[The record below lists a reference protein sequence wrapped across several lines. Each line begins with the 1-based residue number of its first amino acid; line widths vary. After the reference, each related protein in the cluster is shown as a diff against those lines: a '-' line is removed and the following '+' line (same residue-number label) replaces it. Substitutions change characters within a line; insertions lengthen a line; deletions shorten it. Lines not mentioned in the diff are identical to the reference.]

1 MGIFVNIPSF
11 SHEELF
17 FFSYHDWPIYNKI
30 FCMKKY
36 FFVALLVTV
45 FLVWGFKRDIALTLI
60 PIALKLSNPIS
71 ENQEINWPI
80 EESSEIATKPNI
92 ILILADDLGF
102 NDVSFYNGGAADGSL
117 MTPNIDDLAKEGV
130 AFLNGYAASPVC
142 SPSRAAIM
150 TGRYSSRYGF
160 EFTPY
165 PAQAAK
171 IMNLLREDG
180 ELETIYLEDVQ
191 LDEIG
196 LTIGGLPDKEV
207 TVAEMLQKNG
217 YYTAH
222 IGKWHLGGFT
232 DGMKPNDQGFD
243 DSLMLNSS
251 LYFPKNHP
259 DIVNAKIDSSIEDM
273 VWASSQ
279 FAVSFNGSD
288 PFKPGG
294 YITDYYT
301 DEAIKVINNNK
312 DRPFFLYLGHFAP
325 HNPLQSLRKDYEKH
339 NHMENH
345 TLQVYAGMIEALDR
359 SIGKIVS
366 TLEENGLTEN
376 TLIIFASD
384 NGGAG
389 YIGLDNI
396 NKPYRGWK
404 LTHFEGG
411 MHIPF
416 FAKWPAKIKKDMRY
430 DKRIHHT
437 DIFSTILGAA
447 NIEPPKEIKLDGVN
461 LIPFLT
467 NEKSGEPHETLYWK
481 NANYQAIIHNDWK
494 LIRSKFPNEQEYLYN
509 LKNDPYEQ
517 NNLAMSELTLK
528 SLLHAKLN
536 THIES
541 MPEPSWPQSVFMPV
555 VVDKPQTKYKKGDK
569 LIYWPN

>member
-1 MGIFVNIPSF
+1 MKIKFLF
-11 SHEELF
+11 TALF
-17 FFSYHDWPIYNKI
+17 FLTLSLWI
-30 FCMKKY
+30 
-36 FFVALLVTV
+36 
-45 FLVWGFKRDIALTLI
+45 FKREVALTLL
-60 PIALKLSNPIS
+60 PIAININNPVS
-71 ENQEINWPI
+71 ENQEIEW
-80 EESSEIATKPNI
+80 ATADSGLKEDKPNI

-102 NDVSFYNGGAADGSL
+102 NDVSYYNGGAADGSL
-117 MTPNIDDLAKEGV
+117 LTPHIDSLAEEGV

-165 PAQAAK
+165 PAQAAR
-171 IMNLLREDG
+171 IMNLLRKDG
-180 ELETIYLEDVQ
+180 ELTTIGLEDVQ
-191 LDEIG
+191 WDEVG
-196 LTIGGLPDKEV
+196 LTVGGLPNEEI
-207 TVAEMLQKNG
+207 TIAEMLQDNG

-222 IGKWHLGGFT
+222 IGKWHLGGFN
-232 DGMKPNDQGFD
+232 DGMRPNDQGFD

-259 DIVNAKIDSSIEDM
+259 DIVNAKIDSAIEDM

-279 FAVSFNGSD
+279 YAASFNGSE
-288 PFKPGG
+288 PFEPGG

-301 DEAIKVINNNK
+301 DEAVKVIDNNK

-339 NHMENH
+339 SHMENH

-359 SIGKIVS
+359 SIGKILS
-366 TLEENGLTEN
+366 ALEKNGLTEN

-389 YIGLDNI
+389 YIGLDDI

-416 FAKWPAKIKKDMRY
+416 FAKWPAKIKKDMKY
-430 DKRIHHT
+430 NKRIHHT

-447 NIEPPKEIKLDGVN
+447 NIEPPKEITIDGVN

-467 NEKSGEPHETLYWK
+467 NEKRGEPHETLYWK
-481 NANYQAIIHNDWK
+481 NVTYQAIIHDNWK
-494 LIRSKFPNEQEYLYN
+494 LMRSKYPKEKEYLYN
-509 LKNDPYEQ
+509 LEKDPYEQ
-517 NNLAMSELTLK
+517 NNLALSEPEIK
-528 SLLHAKLN
+528 ILLHEKLN

-555 VVDKPQTKYKKGDK
+555 VIDKPQTEYKEGDE

>member
-1 MGIFVNIPSF
+1 MKIKFLF
-11 SHEELF
+11 TALF
-17 FFSYHDWPIYNKI
+17 FLTLSLWI
-30 FCMKKY
+30 
-36 FFVALLVTV
+36 
-45 FLVWGFKRDIALTLI
+45 FKREVALTLL
-60 PIALKLSNPIS
+60 PIAININNPVA
-71 ENQEINWPI
+71 ENQEIEW
-80 EESSEIATKPNI
+80 ATTDSGLKEDKPNI

-102 NDVSFYNGGAADGSL
+102 NDVSYYNGGAADGSL
-117 MTPNIDDLAKEGV
+117 LTPHIDSLAEEGV

-165 PAQAAK
+165 PAQAAR
-171 IMNLLREDG
+171 IMNLLRKDG
-180 ELETIYLEDVQ
+180 ELATIGLEDVQ
-191 LDEIG
+191 WDEVG
-196 LTIGGLPDKEV
+196 LTVGGLPNEEI
-207 TVAEMLQKNG
+207 TIAEMLQDNG

-222 IGKWHLGGFT
+222 IGKWHLGGFN
-232 DGMKPNDQGFD
+232 DGMRPNDQGFD

-259 DIVNAKIDSSIEDM
+259 DIVNAKIDSAVEDM

-279 FAVSFNGSD
+279 YAASFNGSE
-288 PFKPGG
+288 PFEPGG

-301 DEAIKVINNNK
+301 DEAVKVIDNNK

-339 NHMENH
+339 SHMENH

-359 SIGKIVS
+359 SIGKILS
-366 TLEENGLTEN
+366 ALEKNGLTEN

-389 YIGLDNI
+389 YIGLDDI

-416 FAKWPAKIKKDMRY
+416 FAKWPAKIKKDMKY
-430 DKRIHHT
+430 NKRIHHT

-447 NIEPPKEIKLDGVN
+447 NIEPPKEITIDGVN

-467 NEKSGEPHETLYWK
+467 NEKRGEPHEALYWK
-481 NANYQAIIHNDWK
+481 NVTYQAIIHDNWK
-494 LIRSKFPNEQEYLYN
+494 LMRSKYPKEKEYLYN
-509 LKNDPYEQ
+509 LEKDPYEQ
-517 NNLAMSELTLK
+517 NNLALLEPEIK
-528 SLLHAKLN
+528 ILLHEKLN

-555 VVDKPQTKYKKGDK
+555 VIDKPQTEYKEGDE

>member
-1 MGIFVNIPSF
+1 MKIKFLF
-11 SHEELF
+11 TALF
-17 FFSYHDWPIYNKI
+17 FLTLSLWI
-30 FCMKKY
+30 
-36 FFVALLVTV
+36 
-45 FLVWGFKRDIALTLI
+45 FKREVALTLL
-60 PIALKLSNPIS
+60 PIAININNPVA
-71 ENQEINWPI
+71 ENQEIEW
-80 EESSEIATKPNI
+80 ATTDSGLKEDKPNI

-102 NDVSFYNGGAADGSL
+102 NDVSYYNGGAADGSL
-117 MTPNIDDLAKEGV
+117 LTPHIDSLAKEGV

-165 PAQAAK
+165 PAQAAR
-171 IMNLLREDG
+171 IMNLLRKDG
-180 ELETIYLEDVQ
+180 ELTTIGLEDVQ
-191 LDEIG
+191 WDEVG
-196 LTIGGLPDKEV
+196 LTVGGLPNEEI
-207 TVAEMLQKNG
+207 TIAEMLQDNG

-232 DGMKPNDQGFD
+232 DGMRPNDQGFD

-251 LYFPKNHP
+251 LYFPENHP
-259 DIVNAKIDSSIEDM
+259 DIVNAKIDSAIEDM

-279 FAVSFNGSD
+279 YAASFNGSE
-288 PFKPGG
+288 PFEPGG

-301 DEAIKVINNNK
+301 DEAVKVIDNNK

-325 HNPLQSLRKDYEKH
+325 HNPLQSLKKDYEKH
-339 NHMENH
+339 SHMENH

-359 SIGKIVS
+359 SIGKILS
-366 TLEENGLTEN
+366 ALEKNGLTEN

-389 YIGLDNI
+389 YIGLDDI

-416 FAKWPAKIKKDMRY
+416 FAKWPAKIKKDMKY
-430 DKRIHHT
+430 NKRIHHT

-447 NIEPPKEIKLDGVN
+447 NIEPPKEITIDGVN

-467 NEKSGEPHETLYWK
+467 NEKKGEPHETLYWK
-481 NANYQAIIHNDWK
+481 NVTYQAIIHDNWK
-494 LIRSKFPNEQEYLYN
+494 LMRSKYPKEKEYLYN
-509 LKNDPYEQ
+509 LEKDPYEQ
-517 NNLAMSELTLK
+517 NNLALSEPEIK
-528 SLLHAKLN
+528 ILLHEKLN

-555 VVDKPQTKYKKGDK
+555 VIDKPQIEYKEGDE

>member
-1 MGIFVNIPSF
+1 MKIKFLF
-11 SHEELF
+11 TALF
-17 FFSYHDWPIYNKI
+17 FLTLSLWI
-30 FCMKKY
+30 
-36 FFVALLVTV
+36 
-45 FLVWGFKRDIALTLI
+45 FKREVALTLL
-60 PIALKLSNPIS
+60 PIAININNPVA
-71 ENQEINWPI
+71 ENQEIEW
-80 EESSEIATKPNI
+80 ATTDSGLKEDKPNI

-102 NDVSFYNGGAADGSL
+102 NDVSYYNGGAADGSL
-117 MTPNIDDLAKEGV
+117 LTPHIDSLAKEGV

-165 PAQAAK
+165 PAQAAR
-171 IMNLLREDG
+171 IMNLLRKDG
-180 ELETIYLEDVQ
+180 ELSTINLEDVQ
-191 LDEIG
+191 WDEVG
-196 LTIGGLPDKEV
+196 LTVGGLPNEEI
-207 TVAEMLQKNG
+207 TIAEMLQDNG

-232 DGMKPNDQGFD
+232 DGMRPNDQGFD

-251 LYFPKNHP
+251 LYFPENHP
-259 DIVNAKIDSSIEDM
+259 DIVNAKIDSAIEDM

-279 FAVSFNGSD
+279 YAASFNGSE
-288 PFKPGG
+288 PFEPGG

-301 DEAIKVINNNK
+301 DEAVKVIDNNK
-312 DRPFFLYLGHFAP
+312 DSPFFLYLGHFAP

-339 NHMENH
+339 SHMENH

-359 SIGKIVS
+359 SIGKILS
-366 TLEENGLTEN
+366 ALEKNGLTEN

-389 YIGLDNI
+389 YIGLDDI

-416 FAKWPAKIKKDMRY
+416 FAKWPAKIKKDMKY
-430 DKRIHHT
+430 NKRIHHT

-447 NIEPPKEIKLDGVN
+447 NIEPPKEITIDGVN

-467 NEKSGEPHETLYWK
+467 NEKKGEPHETLYWK
-481 NANYQAIIHNDWK
+481 NVTYQAIIHDNWK
-494 LIRSKFPNEQEYLYN
+494 LMRSKYPKEKEYLYN
-509 LKNDPYEQ
+509 LEKDPYEQ
-517 NNLAMSELTLK
+517 NNLALSEPEIK
-528 SLLHAKLN
+528 ILLHEKLN

-555 VVDKPQTKYKKGDK
+555 VIDKPQTEYKEGDE

>member
-1 MGIFVNIPSF
+1 MKIKFLFTV
-11 SHEELF
+11 LF
-17 FFSYHDWPIYNKI
+17 FLTLSLWI
-30 FCMKKY
+30 
-36 FFVALLVTV
+36 
-45 FLVWGFKRDIALTLI
+45 FKREVALTLL
-60 PIALKLSNPIS
+60 PIAININNPVA
-71 ENQEINWPI
+71 ENQEIEW
-80 EESSEIATKPNI
+80 ATADSGLKEDKPNI

-102 NDVSFYNGGAADGSL
+102 NDVSYYNGGAADGSL
-117 MTPNIDDLAKEGV
+117 LTPHIDSLAKEGV

-165 PAQAAK
+165 PAQAAR
-171 IMNLLREDG
+171 IMNLLRKDG
-180 ELETIYLEDVQ
+180 ELATIGLEDVQ
-191 LDEIG
+191 WDEVG
-196 LTIGGLPDKEV
+196 LTVGGLPNEEI
-207 TVAEMLQKNG
+207 TIAEMLQDNG

-222 IGKWHLGGFT
+222 IGKWHLGGFN
-232 DGMKPNDQGFD
+232 DGMRPNDQGFD

-259 DIVNAKIDSSIEDM
+259 DIVNAKIDSAVEDM

-279 FAVSFNGSD
+279 YAASFNGSE

-301 DEAIKVINNNK
+301 DEAVKVIDNNK

-325 HNPLQSLRKDYEKH
+325 HNPLQSLKKDYEKH
-339 NHMENH
+339 SHMENH

-366 TLEENGLTEN
+366 ALEKNGLTEN
-376 TLIIFASD
+376 TLIIFSSD

-389 YIGLDNI
+389 YIGLDDI

-416 FAKWPAKIKKDMRY
+416 FAKWPAKIKKDMKY
-430 DKRIHHT
+430 NKRIHHT

-447 NIEPPKEIKLDGVN
+447 NIEPPKEITIDGVN

-467 NEKSGEPHETLYWK
+467 NEKRGEPHETLYWK
-481 NANYQAIIHNDWK
+481 NVTYQAIIHDNWK
-494 LIRSKFPNEQEYLYN
+494 LMRSKYPKEKEYLYN
-509 LKNDPYEQ
+509 LEKDPYEQ
-517 NNLAMSELTLK
+517 KNLALSEPEIK
-528 SLLHAKLN
+528 ILLHEKLN

-555 VVDKPQTKYKKGDK
+555 VIDKPQTEYKEGDE

>member
-1 MGIFVNIPSF
+1 MKLK
-11 SHEELF
+11 LF
-17 FFSYHDWPIYNKI
+17 FIVVFFSVLSLWI
-30 FCMKKY
+30 
-36 FFVALLVTV
+36 
-45 FLVWGFKRDIALTLI
+45 FKREIGLTLL
-60 PIALKLSNPIS
+60 PIAININNPIA
-71 ENQEINWPI
+71 ENQEIDWPI
-80 EESSEIATKPNI
+80 AESDLKEGKPNI

-102 NDVSFYNGGAADGSL
+102 NDVSYYNGGAADGSL
-117 MTPNIDDLAKEGV
+117 LTPHIDSLAKEGV

-165 PAQAAK
+165 PAQAAR
-171 IMNLLREDG
+171 IMNLLRQDG
-180 ELETIYLEDVQ
+180 ELGTINLEGVQ
-191 LDEIG
+191 WDEVG
-196 LTIGGLPDKEV
+196 LTVGGLPNEEI
-207 TVAEMLQKNG
+207 TIAEMLKENG

-232 DGMKPNDQGFD
+232 DGMMPNDQGFD

-259 DIVNAKIDSSIEDM
+259 DIVNAKIDSSVEDM

-279 FAVSFNGSD
+279 YAASFNGSK

-301 DEAIKVINNNK
+301 DEAVKVIDNNK

-325 HNPLQSLRKDYEKH
+325 HNPLQSLKKDYEKH
-339 NHMENH
+339 SHMENH

-359 SIGKIVS
+359 SIGKILS
-366 TLEENGLTEN
+366 ALEKNGLTEN
-376 TLIIFASD
+376 TLIIFTSD

-416 FAKWPAKIKKDMRY
+416 FAKWPTKIKKGMKY

-447 NIEPPKEIKLDGVN
+447 NIEHPKEITIDGVN
-461 LIPFLT
+461 LIPFL
-467 NEKSGEPHETLYWK
+467 NDEKIGEPHETLYWK
-481 NANYQAIIHNDWK
+481 NVTYQAIIHDNWK
-494 LIRSKFPNEQEYLYN
+494 LMRSKYPKEKEYLYN
-509 LKNDPYEQ
+509 LGKDPYEQ
-517 NNLAMSELTLK
+517 NNLAMSEPEIK
-528 SLLHAKLN
+528 SLLHEKLN

-555 VVDKPQTKYKKGDK
+555 VIDRPQTEYKEGDE

>member
-1 MGIFVNIPSF
+1 MKIKFLF
-11 SHEELF
+11 TALF
-17 FFSYHDWPIYNKI
+17 FLTLSLWI
-30 FCMKKY
+30 
-36 FFVALLVTV
+36 
-45 FLVWGFKRDIALTLI
+45 FKREVALTLL
-60 PIALKLSNPIS
+60 PIAININNPVA
-71 ENQEINWPI
+71 ENQEIEW
-80 EESSEIATKPNI
+80 ATTDSGLKEDKPNI

-102 NDVSFYNGGAADGSL
+102 NDVSYYNGGAADGSL
-117 MTPNIDDLAKEGV
+117 LTPHIDSLAKEGV

-165 PAQAAK
+165 PAQAAR
-171 IMNLLREDG
+171 IMNLLRKDG
-180 ELETIYLEDVQ
+180 ELSTINLEDVQ
-191 LDEIG
+191 WDEVG
-196 LTIGGLPDKEV
+196 LTVGGLPNEEI
-207 TVAEMLQKNG
+207 TIAEMLQDNG

-222 IGKWHLGGFT
+222 IGKWHLGGFN
-232 DGMKPNDQGFD
+232 DGMRPNDQGFD

-259 DIVNAKIDSSIEDM
+259 NIVNAKIDSAVEDM

-279 FAVSFNGSD
+279 YAASFNGSE
-288 PFKPGG
+288 PFEPGG

-301 DEAIKVINNNK
+301 DEAVKVIDNNK

-325 HNPLQSLRKDYEKH
+325 HNPLQSLKKDYEKH
-339 NHMENH
+339 SHMENH

-359 SIGKIVS
+359 SIGKILS
-366 TLEENGLTEN
+366 ALEKNGLTEN

-389 YIGLDNI
+389 YIGLDDI

-416 FAKWPAKIKKDMRY
+416 FAKWPAKIKKDMKY
-430 DKRIHHT
+430 NKRIHHT

-447 NIEPPKEIKLDGVN
+447 NIEPPKEITIDGVN

-467 NEKSGEPHETLYWK
+467 NEKKGEPHETLYWK
-481 NANYQAIIHNDWK
+481 NITYQAIIHDNWK
-494 LIRSKFPNEQEYLYN
+494 LMRSKYPKEKEYLYN
-509 LKNDPYEQ
+509 LEKDPYEQ
-517 NNLAMSELTLK
+517 NNLALSEPEIK
-528 SLLHAKLN
+528 ILLHEKLN

-555 VVDKPQTKYKKGDK
+555 VIDKPQTEYKEGDE

>member
-1 MGIFVNIPSF
+1 
-11 SHEELF
+11 
-17 FFSYHDWPIYNKI
+17 
-30 FCMKKY
+30 MKKY
-36 FFVALLVTV
+36 FFVILLVTV
-45 FLVWGFKRDIALTLI
+45 FLIWGFKRDIALTLI

-80 EESSEIATKPNI
+80 VESSVITTKPNI

-117 MTPNIDDLAKEGV
+117 MTPNIDNLAKEGV

-171 IMNLLREDG
+171 IMNLLREDD

-191 LDEIG
+191 LDEVG

-251 LYFPKNHP
+251 LYLPKNHP
-259 DIVNAKIDSSIEDM
+259 DIVNAKVDSSIEDM

-279 FAVSFNGSD
+279 FAASFNGSE

-339 NHMENH
+339 NHMKNH
-345 TLQVYAGMIEALDR
+345 TLQVYSGMIEALDR
-359 SIGKIVS
+359 SIGKIVT

-376 TLIIFASD
+376 TLIIFTSD

-447 NIEPPKEIKLDGVN
+447 SIEPPKEIKIDGIN

-467 NEKSGEPHETLYWK
+467 NEKSGEPHQTLYWK
-481 NANYQAIIHNDWK
+481 NASYQAVIHNDWK
-494 LIRSKFPNEQEYLYN
+494 LLRSKFPNEQEYLYN
-509 LKNDPYEQ
+509 LKKDPYEQ
-517 NNLAMSELTLK
+517 NNLAMSELKLK
-528 SLLHAKLN
+528 SLLHEKLD

-541 MPEPSWPQSVFMPV
+541 MPEPNWPQSVFMPV
-555 VVDKPQTKYKKGDK
+555 VVDKPQTEYKKGDE

>member
-1 MGIFVNIPSF
+1 MKVK
-11 SHEELF
+11 LF
-17 FFSYHDWPIYNKI
+17 FIFLFFSFLSLWI
-30 FCMKKY
+30 FKREIGL
-36 FFVALLVTV
+36 ALL
-45 FLVWGFKRDIALTLI
+45 
-60 PIALKLSNPIS
+60 PIAININNPVA
-71 ENQEINWPI
+71 ENQEIDWPI
-80 EESSEIATKPNI
+80 AGSDLKEDKPNI

-102 NDVSFYNGGAADGSL
+102 NDVSYYNGGAADGSL
-117 MTPNIDDLAKEGV
+117 LTPHIDSLAKEGV

-165 PAQAAK
+165 PAQAAR
-171 IMNLLREDG
+171 IMNLLRKDG
-180 ELETIYLEDVQ
+180 ELATIGLEDVQ
-191 LDEIG
+191 WDEVG
-196 LTIGGLPDKEV
+196 LTVGGLPNEEI
-207 TVAEMLQKNG
+207 TIAEMLQDNG

-222 IGKWHLGGFT
+222 IGKWHLGGFN
-232 DGMKPNDQGFD
+232 DGMRPNDQGFD

-251 LYFPKNHP
+251 LYLPKNHP
-259 DIVNAKIDSSIEDM
+259 DIVNAKIDSTVEDM

-279 FAVSFNGSD
+279 YAASFNGSE
-288 PFKPGG
+288 PFRPGG

-301 DEAIKVINNNK
+301 DEAVKVIDNNK

-325 HNPLQSLRKDYEKH
+325 HNPLQSLKKDYEKH
-339 NHMENH
+339 SHMENH

-366 TLEENGLTEN
+366 ALEKNGLTEN

-416 FAKWPAKIKKDMRY
+416 FAKWPAKIKKNMRY

-447 NIEPPKEIKLDGVN
+447 NIESPKEITIDGVN

-467 NEKSGEPHETLYWK
+467 NEKRGEPHETLYWK
-481 NANYQAIIHNDWK
+481 NVTYQAIIHDNWK
-494 LIRSKFPNEQEYLYN
+494 LMRSKYPKKKEYLYN
-509 LKNDPYEQ
+509 LGKDPYEQ
-517 NNLAMSELTLK
+517 NNLAMSEPKIK
-528 SLLHAKLN
+528 SLLHEKLN
-536 THIES
+536 IHIES

-555 VVDKPQTKYKKGDK
+555 VIDKPQTKYEEGDE

>member
-1 MGIFVNIPSF
+1 MKIKFLF
-11 SHEELF
+11 TALF
-17 FFSYHDWPIYNKI
+17 FLTLSLWI
-30 FCMKKY
+30 
-36 FFVALLVTV
+36 
-45 FLVWGFKRDIALTLI
+45 FKREVALTLL
-60 PIALKLSNPIS
+60 PIAININNPVA
-71 ENQEINWPI
+71 ENQEIEW
-80 EESSEIATKPNI
+80 ATADSGLKEDKPNI

-102 NDVSFYNGGAADGSL
+102 NDVSYYNGGAADGSL
-117 MTPNIDDLAKEGV
+117 LTPHIDSLAKEGV

-165 PAQAAK
+165 PAQAAR
-171 IMNLLREDG
+171 IMNLLRKDG
-180 ELETIYLEDVQ
+180 ELTTIGLEDVQ
-191 LDEIG
+191 WDEVG
-196 LTIGGLPDKEV
+196 LTVGGLPNEEI
-207 TVAEMLQKNG
+207 TIAEMLQDNG

-232 DGMKPNDQGFD
+232 DGMRPNDQGFD

-259 DIVNAKIDSSIEDM
+259 DIVNAKIDSAVEDM

-279 FAVSFNGSD
+279 YAASFNGSE
-288 PFKPGG
+288 PFEPGG

-301 DEAIKVINNNK
+301 DEAVKVIDNNK

-339 NHMENH
+339 SHMENH

-359 SIGKIVS
+359 SIGKILS
-366 TLEENGLTEN
+366 ALEKNGLTEN

-389 YIGLDNI
+389 YIGLDDI

-416 FAKWPAKIKKDMRY
+416 FAKWPAKIKKDMKY
-430 DKRIHHT
+430 NKRIHHT

-447 NIEPPKEIKLDGVN
+447 NIEPPKEITIDGVN

-467 NEKSGEPHETLYWK
+467 NEKRGEPHETLYWK
-481 NANYQAIIHNDWK
+481 NVTYQAIIHDNWK
-494 LIRSKFPNEQEYLYN
+494 LMRSKYPKEKEYLYN
-509 LKNDPYEQ
+509 LEKDPYEQ
-517 NNLAMSELTLK
+517 NNLALSEPEIK
-528 SLLHAKLN
+528 ILLHEKLN

-555 VVDKPQTKYKKGDK
+555 VIDKPQTEYKEGDE

>member
-1 MGIFVNIPSF
+1 MKIKFLF
-11 SHEELF
+11 TALF
-17 FFSYHDWPIYNKI
+17 FLTLSLWI
-30 FCMKKY
+30 
-36 FFVALLVTV
+36 
-45 FLVWGFKRDIALTLI
+45 FKREIALTLL
-60 PIALKLSNPIS
+60 PIAININNPVA
-71 ENQEINWPI
+71 ENQEIEW
-80 EESSEIATKPNI
+80 ATTDSGLKEDKPNI

-102 NDVSFYNGGAADGSL
+102 NDVSYYNGGAADGSL
-117 MTPNIDDLAKEGV
+117 LTPHIDSLAKEGV

-165 PAQAAK
+165 PAQAAR
-171 IMNLLREDG
+171 IMNLLRKDG
-180 ELETIYLEDVQ
+180 ELATIGLEDVQ
-191 LDEIG
+191 WDEVG
-196 LTIGGLPDKEV
+196 LTVGGLPNEEI
-207 TVAEMLQKNG
+207 TIAEMLQDNG

-222 IGKWHLGGFT
+222 IGKWHLGGFN
-232 DGMKPNDQGFD
+232 DGMRPNDQGFD

-259 DIVNAKIDSSIEDM
+259 DIVNAKIDSAVEDM

-279 FAVSFNGSD
+279 YAASFNGSE

-301 DEAIKVINNNK
+301 DEAVKVIDNNK

-325 HNPLQSLRKDYEKH
+325 HNPLQSLKKDYEKH
-339 NHMENH
+339 SHMENH

-366 TLEENGLTEN
+366 ALEKNGLTEN
-376 TLIIFASD
+376 TLIIFSSD

-389 YIGLDNI
+389 YIGLDDI

-416 FAKWPAKIKKDMRY
+416 FAKWPAKIKKDMKY
-430 DKRIHHT
+430 NKRIHHT

-447 NIEPPKEIKLDGVN
+447 NIEPPKEITIDGVN

-467 NEKSGEPHETLYWK
+467 NEKKGEPHETLYWK
-481 NANYQAIIHNDWK
+481 NVTYQAIIHDNWK
-494 LIRSKFPNEQEYLYN
+494 LMRSKYPKEKEYLYN
-509 LKNDPYEQ
+509 LEKDPYEQ
-517 NNLAMSELTLK
+517 NNLALSEPEIK
-528 SLLHAKLN
+528 ILLHEKLN

-555 VVDKPQTKYKKGDK
+555 VIDKPQTEYKEGDE

>member
-1 MGIFVNIPSF
+1 MKLK
-11 SHEELF
+11 LF
-17 FFSYHDWPIYNKI
+17 FIVVFFSVLSLWI
-30 FCMKKY
+30 
-36 FFVALLVTV
+36 
-45 FLVWGFKRDIALTLI
+45 FKREIGLTLL
-60 PIALKLSNPIS
+60 PIAININNPIA
-71 ENQEINWPI
+71 ENQEIDWPI
-80 EESSEIATKPNI
+80 AESDLKGGKPNI

-102 NDVSFYNGGAADGSL
+102 NDVSYYNGGAADGSL
-117 MTPNIDDLAKEGV
+117 LTPHIDSLAKEGV

-165 PAQAAK
+165 PAQAAR
-171 IMNLLREDG
+171 IMNLLRQDG
-180 ELETIYLEDVQ
+180 ELGTINLEGVQ
-191 LDEIG
+191 WDEVG
-196 LTIGGLPDKEV
+196 LTVGGLPNEEI
-207 TVAEMLQKNG
+207 TIAEMLKENG

-232 DGMKPNDQGFD
+232 DGMMPNDQGFD

-259 DIVNAKIDSSIEDM
+259 DIVNAKIDSSVEDM

-279 FAVSFNGSD
+279 YAASFNGSK

-301 DEAIKVINNNK
+301 DEAVKVIDNNK

-325 HNPLQSLRKDYEKH
+325 HNPLQSLKKDYEKH
-339 NHMENH
+339 SHMENH

-359 SIGKIVS
+359 SIGKILS
-366 TLEENGLTEN
+366 ALEKNGLTEN
-376 TLIIFASD
+376 TLIIFTSD

-416 FAKWPAKIKKDMRY
+416 FAKWPAKIKKGMKY

-447 NIEPPKEIKLDGVN
+447 NIEHPKEITIDGVN
-461 LIPFLT
+461 LIPFL
-467 NEKSGEPHETLYWK
+467 NDEKIGEPHETLYWK
-481 NANYQAIIHNDWK
+481 NVTYQAIIHDNWK
-494 LIRSKFPNEQEYLYN
+494 LMRSKYPKEKEYLYN
-509 LKNDPYEQ
+509 LGKDPYEQ
-517 NNLAMSELTLK
+517 NNLAMSEPEIK
-528 SLLHAKLN
+528 SLLHEKLN

-555 VVDKPQTKYKKGDK
+555 VIDRPQTEYKEGDE

>member
-1 MGIFVNIPSF
+1 
-11 SHEELF
+11 
-17 FFSYHDWPIYNKI
+17 
-30 FCMKKY
+30 MKKY
-36 FFVALLVTV
+36 FFLAFFIIALLI
-45 FLVWGFKRDIALTLI
+45 LNFKRDIALTLI
-60 PIALKLSNPIS
+60 PIALNLTNPIN
-71 ENQEINWPI
+71 ENQEINWPTPQ
-80 EESSEIATKPNI
+80 SSEVSNKPNI

-102 NDVSFYNGGAADGSL
+102 NDISFYNGGAADGSL
-117 MTPNIDDLAKEGV
+117 MTPNIDNLAKEGV

-171 IMNLLREDG
+171 IMNLLRKDG
-180 ELETIYLEDVQ
+180 ELETINLEGVQ
-191 LDEIG
+191 WDEVG
-196 LTIGGLPDKEV
+196 LTVGGLPNKEI
-207 TVAEMLQKNG
+207 TIAEMLQKNG

-279 FAVSFNGSD
+279 FAASFNGSD

-416 FAKWPAKIKKDMRY
+416 FAKWPAKIKKDIKY
-430 DKRIHHT
+430 YKRIHHT

-447 NIEPPKEIKLDGVN
+447 NIEPPKEIKIDGVN

-555 VVDKPQTKYKKGDK
+555 VVDKPQTKYKKGDE

>member
-1 MGIFVNIPSF
+1 MKIKFLFTV
-11 SHEELF
+11 LF
-17 FFSYHDWPIYNKI
+17 FLTLSLWI
-30 FCMKKY
+30 
-36 FFVALLVTV
+36 
-45 FLVWGFKRDIALTLI
+45 FKREVALTLL
-60 PIALKLSNPIS
+60 PIAININNPVA
-71 ENQEINWPI
+71 ENQEIEW
-80 EESSEIATKPNI
+80 ATADSGLKEDKPNI

-102 NDVSFYNGGAADGSL
+102 NDVSYYNGGAADGSL
-117 MTPNIDDLAKEGV
+117 LTPHIDSLAKEGV

-165 PAQAAK
+165 PAQAAR
-171 IMNLLREDG
+171 IMNLLRKDG
-180 ELETIYLEDVQ
+180 ELATIGLEDVQ
-191 LDEIG
+191 WDEVG
-196 LTIGGLPDKEV
+196 LTVGGLPNEEI
-207 TVAEMLQKNG
+207 TIAEMLQDNG

-222 IGKWHLGGFT
+222 IGKWHLGGFN
-232 DGMKPNDQGFD
+232 DGMRPNDQGFD

-259 DIVNAKIDSSIEDM
+259 DIVNAKIDSAVEDM

-279 FAVSFNGSD
+279 YAASFNGSE

-301 DEAIKVINNNK
+301 DEAVKVIDNNK

-325 HNPLQSLRKDYEKH
+325 HNPLQSLKKDYEKH
-339 NHMENH
+339 SHMENH

-366 TLEENGLTEN
+366 ALEENGLTEN
-376 TLIIFASD
+376 TLIIFSSD

-389 YIGLDNI
+389 YIGLDDI

-416 FAKWPAKIKKDMRY
+416 FAKWPAKIKKDMKY
-430 DKRIHHT
+430 NKRIHHT

-447 NIEPPKEIKLDGVN
+447 NIEPPKEITIDGVN

-467 NEKSGEPHETLYWK
+467 NEKRGEPHETLYWK
-481 NANYQAIIHNDWK
+481 NVTYQAIIHDNWK
-494 LIRSKFPNEQEYLYN
+494 LMRSKYPKEKEYLYN
-509 LKNDPYEQ
+509 LEKDPYEQ
-517 NNLAMSELTLK
+517 NNLALSEPEIK
-528 SLLHAKLN
+528 ILLHEKLN

-555 VVDKPQTKYKKGDK
+555 VIDKPQTEYKEGDE

>member
-1 MGIFVNIPSF
+1 MKLK
-11 SHEELF
+11 LF
-17 FFSYHDWPIYNKI
+17 FIVVFFSVLSLWI
-30 FCMKKY
+30 
-36 FFVALLVTV
+36 
-45 FLVWGFKRDIALTLI
+45 FKREIGLTLL
-60 PIALKLSNPIS
+60 PIAININNPIA
-71 ENQEINWPI
+71 ENQEIDWPI
-80 EESSEIATKPNI
+80 AGSDLKEGKPNI

-102 NDVSFYNGGAADGSL
+102 NDVSYYNGGAADGSL
-117 MTPNIDDLAKEGV
+117 LTPHIDSLAKEGV

-165 PAQAAK
+165 PAQAAR
-171 IMNLLREDG
+171 IMNLLRQDG
-180 ELETIYLEDVQ
+180 ELGTINLEGVQ
-191 LDEIG
+191 WDEVG
-196 LTIGGLPDKEV
+196 LTVGGLPNEEI
-207 TVAEMLQKNG
+207 TIAEMLKENG

-232 DGMKPNDQGFD
+232 DGMMPNDQGFD

-259 DIVNAKIDSSIEDM
+259 DIVNAKIDSSVEDM

-279 FAVSFNGSD
+279 YAASFNGSK

-301 DEAIKVINNNK
+301 DEAVKVIDNNK

-325 HNPLQSLRKDYEKH
+325 HNPLQSLKKDYEKH
-339 NHMENH
+339 SHMENH

-359 SIGKIVS
+359 SIGKILS
-366 TLEENGLTEN
+366 ALEKNGLTEN
-376 TLIIFASD
+376 TLIIFTSD

-416 FAKWPAKIKKDMRY
+416 FAKWPAKIKKGMKY

-437 DIFSTILGAA
+437 DIFSTILGAE
-447 NIEPPKEIKLDGVN
+447 NIEHPKEITIDGVN
-461 LIPFLT
+461 LIPFL
-467 NEKSGEPHETLYWK
+467 NDEKIGEPHETLYWK
-481 NANYQAIIHNDWK
+481 NVTYQAIIHDNWK
-494 LIRSKFPNEQEYLYN
+494 LMRSKYPKEKEYLYN
-509 LKNDPYEQ
+509 LGKDPYEQ
-517 NNLAMSELTLK
+517 NNLAMSEPEIK
-528 SLLHAKLN
+528 SLLHEKLN

-555 VVDKPQTKYKKGDK
+555 VIDRPQTEYEEGDE

>member
-1 MGIFVNIPSF
+1 MKLK
-11 SHEELF
+11 LF
-17 FFSYHDWPIYNKI
+17 FIVVFFSVLSLWI
-30 FCMKKY
+30 
-36 FFVALLVTV
+36 
-45 FLVWGFKRDIALTLI
+45 FKREIALTLL
-60 PIALKLSNPIS
+60 PIAININNPIA
-71 ENQEINWPI
+71 ENQEIDWPI
-80 EESSEIATKPNI
+80 AESDLKGGKPNI

-102 NDVSFYNGGAADGSL
+102 NDVSYYNGGAADGSL
-117 MTPNIDDLAKEGV
+117 LTPHIDSLAKEGV

-165 PAQAAK
+165 PAQAAR
-171 IMNLLREDG
+171 IMNLLRQDG
-180 ELETIYLEDVQ
+180 ELGTINLEGVQ
-191 LDEIG
+191 WDEVG
-196 LTIGGLPDKEV
+196 LTVGGLPNEEI
-207 TVAEMLQKNG
+207 TIAEMLKENG

-232 DGMKPNDQGFD
+232 DGMMPNDQGFD

-259 DIVNAKIDSSIEDM
+259 DIVNAKIDSSVEDM

-279 FAVSFNGSD
+279 YAASFNGSK

-301 DEAIKVINNNK
+301 DEAVKVIDNNK

-325 HNPLQSLRKDYEKH
+325 HNPLQSLKKDYEKH
-339 NHMENH
+339 SHMENH

-359 SIGKIVS
+359 SIGKIIS
-366 TLEENGLTEN
+366 ALEKNGLTEN
-376 TLIIFASD
+376 TLIIFTSD

-416 FAKWPAKIKKDMRY
+416 FAKWPAKIKKGMKY

-447 NIEPPKEIKLDGVN
+447 NIEHPKEITIDGVN
-461 LIPFLT
+461 LIPFL
-467 NEKSGEPHETLYWK
+467 NDEKIGEPHETLYWK
-481 NANYQAIIHNDWK
+481 NVTYQAIIHDNWK
-494 LIRSKFPNEQEYLYN
+494 LMRSKYPKEKEYLYN
-509 LKNDPYEQ
+509 LGKDPYEQ
-517 NNLAMSELTLK
+517 SNLAMSEPEIK
-528 SLLHAKLN
+528 SLLHEKLN

-555 VVDKPQTKYKKGDK
+555 VIDRPQTEYKEGDE

>member
-1 MGIFVNIPSF
+1 MKLK
-11 SHEELF
+11 LF
-17 FFSYHDWPIYNKI
+17 FIVVFFSVLSLWI
-30 FCMKKY
+30 
-36 FFVALLVTV
+36 
-45 FLVWGFKRDIALTLI
+45 FKREIGLTLL
-60 PIALKLSNPIS
+60 PIAININNPIA
-71 ENQEINWPI
+71 ENQEIDWPI
-80 EESSEIATKPNI
+80 AESDLKEGKPNI

-102 NDVSFYNGGAADGSL
+102 NDVSYYNGGAADGSL
-117 MTPNIDDLAKEGV
+117 LTPHIDSLAKEGV

-165 PAQAAK
+165 PAQAAR
-171 IMNLLREDG
+171 IMNLLRQDG
-180 ELETIYLEDVQ
+180 ELGTINLEGVQ
-191 LDEIG
+191 WDEVG
-196 LTIGGLPDKEV
+196 LTVGGLPNEEI
-207 TVAEMLQKNG
+207 TIAEMLKENG

-232 DGMKPNDQGFD
+232 DGMMPNDQGFD

-259 DIVNAKIDSSIEDM
+259 DIVNAKIDSSVEDM

-279 FAVSFNGSD
+279 YAASFNGSK

-301 DEAIKVINNNK
+301 DEAVKVIDNNK

-325 HNPLQSLRKDYEKH
+325 HNPLQSLKKDYEKY
-339 NHMENH
+339 NHMGNH

-359 SIGKIVS
+359 SIGKILS
-366 TLEENGLTEN
+366 ALEKNGLTEN
-376 TLIIFASD
+376 TLIIFTSD

-416 FAKWPAKIKKDMRY
+416 FAKWPAKIKKNMRY

-447 NIEPPKEIKLDGVN
+447 NIEPPKEITIDGVN

-467 NEKSGEPHETLYWK
+467 NEKRGEPHETLYWK
-481 NANYQAIIHNDWK
+481 NVTYQAIIHDNWK
-494 LIRSKFPNEQEYLYN
+494 LMRSKYPKKKEYLYN
-509 LKNDPYEQ
+509 LGKDPYEQ
-517 NNLAMSELTLK
+517 NNLAMSEPKIK
-528 SLLHAKLN
+528 SLLHEKLN
-536 THIES
+536 IHIES

-555 VVDKPQTKYKKGDK
+555 VIDRPQTEYKEGDE

>member
-1 MGIFVNIPSF
+1 MKLK
-11 SHEELF
+11 LF
-17 FFSYHDWPIYNKI
+17 FIVVFFSVLSLWI
-30 FCMKKY
+30 
-36 FFVALLVTV
+36 
-45 FLVWGFKRDIALTLI
+45 FKREIGLTLL
-60 PIALKLSNPIS
+60 PIAININNPIA
-71 ENQEINWPI
+71 ENQEIDWPI
-80 EESSEIATKPNI
+80 AESDLKEGKPNI

-102 NDVSFYNGGAADGSL
+102 NDVSYYNGGAADGSL
-117 MTPNIDDLAKEGV
+117 LTPHIDSLAKEGV

-165 PAQAAK
+165 PAQAAR
-171 IMNLLREDG
+171 IMNLLRQDG
-180 ELETIYLEDVQ
+180 ELGTINLEGVQ
-191 LDEIG
+191 WDEVG
-196 LTIGGLPDKEV
+196 LTVGGLPNEEI
-207 TVAEMLQKNG
+207 TIAEMLKENG

-232 DGMKPNDQGFD
+232 DGMMPNDQGFD

-259 DIVNAKIDSSIEDM
+259 DIVNAKIDSSVEDM

-279 FAVSFNGSD
+279 YAASFNGSK

-301 DEAIKVINNNK
+301 DEAVKVIDNNK

-325 HNPLQSLRKDYEKH
+325 HNPLQSLKKDYEKH
-339 NHMENH
+339 SHMENH

-359 SIGKIVS
+359 SIGKILS
-366 TLEENGLTEN
+366 ALEKNGLTEN
-376 TLIIFASD
+376 TLIIFTSD

-416 FAKWPAKIKKDMRY
+416 FAKWPAKIKKGMKY

-447 NIEPPKEIKLDGVN
+447 NIEHPKEITIDGVN
-461 LIPFLT
+461 LIPFL
-467 NEKSGEPHETLYWK
+467 NDEKIGEPHETLYWK
-481 NANYQAIIHNDWK
+481 NVTYQAIIHDNWK
-494 LIRSKFPNEQEYLYN
+494 LMRSKYPKEKEYLYN
-509 LKNDPYEQ
+509 LGKDPYEQ
-517 NNLAMSELTLK
+517 NNLAMSEPEIK
-528 SLLHAKLN
+528 SLLHEKLN

-555 VVDKPQTKYKKGDK
+555 VIDRPQTEYKEGDE

>member
-1 MGIFVNIPSF
+1 MKLK
-11 SHEELF
+11 LF
-17 FFSYHDWPIYNKI
+17 FIVVFFSVLSLWI
-30 FCMKKY
+30 
-36 FFVALLVTV
+36 
-45 FLVWGFKRDIALTLI
+45 FKREIGLTLL
-60 PIALKLSNPIS
+60 PIAININNPIA
-71 ENQEINWPI
+71 ENQEIDWPI
-80 EESSEIATKPNI
+80 AESDLKEGKPNI

-102 NDVSFYNGGAADGSL
+102 NDVSYYNGGAADGSL
-117 MTPNIDDLAKEGV
+117 LTPHIDSLAKEGV

-165 PAQAAK
+165 PAQAAR
-171 IMNLLREDG
+171 IMNLLRQDG
-180 ELETIYLEDVQ
+180 ELGTINLEGVQ
-191 LDEIG
+191 WDEVG
-196 LTIGGLPDKEV
+196 LTVGGLPNEEI
-207 TVAEMLQKNG
+207 TIAEMLKENG

-232 DGMKPNDQGFD
+232 DGMMPNDQGFD

-259 DIVNAKIDSSIEDM
+259 DIVNAKIDSSVEDM

-279 FAVSFNGSD
+279 YAASFNGSK

-301 DEAIKVINNNK
+301 DEAVKVIDNNK

-325 HNPLQSLRKDYEKH
+325 HNPLQSLKKDYEKH
-339 NHMENH
+339 SHMENH

-359 SIGKIVS
+359 SIGKILS
-366 TLEENGLTEN
+366 ALEKNGLTEN
-376 TLIIFASD
+376 TLIIFTSD

-416 FAKWPAKIKKDMRY
+416 FAKWPTKIKKGMKY

-447 NIEPPKEIKLDGVN
+447 NIEHPKEITIDGVN
-461 LIPFLT
+461 LIPFL
-467 NEKSGEPHETLYWK
+467 NDEKIGEPHETLYWK
-481 NANYQAIIHNDWK
+481 NVTYQAIIHDNWK
-494 LIRSKFPNEQEYLYN
+494 LMRSKYPKKKEYLYN
-509 LKNDPYEQ
+509 LGKDPYEQ
-517 NNLAMSELTLK
+517 NNLAMSEPKIK
-528 SLLHAKLN
+528 SLLHEKLN
-536 THIES
+536 IHIES

-555 VVDKPQTKYKKGDK
+555 VIDRPQTEYEEGDE

>member
-1 MGIFVNIPSF
+1 VKIVKLRIFLVICLLVVLSLWNF
-11 SHEELF
+11 KRE
-17 FFSYHDWPIYNKI
+17 
-30 FCMKKY
+30 
-36 FFVALLVTV
+36 VAL
-45 FLVWGFKRDIALTLI
+45 ALL
-60 PIALKLSNPIS
+60 PIAININNPIA
-71 ENQEINWPI
+71 ENREIIWPVADLN
-80 EESSEIATKPNI
+80 ENSDRPNI

-102 NDVSFYNGGAADGSL
+102 NDVSYYNGGAADGSL
-117 MTPNIDDLAKEGV
+117 LTPNIDSLAREGV

-165 PAQAAK
+165 PAQAAR
-171 IMNLLREDG
+171 IMNLLRRDG
-180 ELETIYLEDVQ
+180 ELATINLEDTQ
-191 LDEIG
+191 WDEVG
-196 LTIGGLPDKEV
+196 LTVGGLPNKEI
-207 TVAEMLQKNG
+207 TIAEMLQENG

-222 IGKWHLGGFT
+222 IGKWHLGGFS
-232 DGMKPNDQGFD
+232 DGMRPNDQGFD

-259 DIVNAKIDSSIEDM
+259 DIINAKIDSAVEDM
-273 VWASSQ
+273 IWASSQ
-279 FAVSFNGSD
+279 FAASFNGSE

-301 DEAIKVINNNK
+301 EEAIKVINNNK

-325 HNPLQSLRKDYEKH
+325 HNPLQSLKKDYEKH
-339 NHMENH
+339 HEMKNHD
-345 TLQVYAGMIEALDR
+345 LQVYAGMIEALDR
-359 SIGKIVS
+359 SVGGIVNA
-366 TLEENGLTEN
+366 LEENGLTDN

-416 FAKWPAKIKKDMRY
+416 FAKWPAKIKQNMQY
-430 DKRIHHT
+430 EKRIHHT

-447 NIEPPKEIKLDGVN
+447 NIAPPEDIKIDGVN
-461 LIPFLT
+461 LIPYLT
-467 NEKSGEPHETLYWK
+467 NEIIGEPHETLYWK
-481 NANYQAIIHNDWK
+481 NATYQAIIHKDWK
-494 LIRSKFPNEQEYLYN
+494 LMRSKYPEEREYLYD
-509 LKNDPYEQ
+509 LKVDPYET
-517 NNLAMSELTLK
+517 NNLAMTEIAMK
-528 SLLHAKLN
+528 SLLHEKLN
-536 THIES
+536 KHIS
-541 MPEPSWPQSVFMPV
+541 SLPEPSWPQSVFMPV
-555 VVDKPQTKYKKGDK
+555 VIDKPQTEYEEGDE
-569 LIYWPN
+569 LVFWPN

>member
-1 MGIFVNIPSF
+1 MKIKFLF
-11 SHEELF
+11 TALF
-17 FFSYHDWPIYNKI
+17 FLTLSLWI
-30 FCMKKY
+30 
-36 FFVALLVTV
+36 
-45 FLVWGFKRDIALTLI
+45 FKREVALTLL
-60 PIALKLSNPIS
+60 PIAININNPVA
-71 ENQEINWPI
+71 ENQEIEW
-80 EESSEIATKPNI
+80 ATTDSGLKEDKPNI

-102 NDVSFYNGGAADGSL
+102 NDVSYYNGGAADGSL
-117 MTPNIDDLAKEGV
+117 LTPHIDSLAKEGV

-165 PAQAAK
+165 PAQAAR
-171 IMNLLREDG
+171 IMNLLRKDG
-180 ELETIYLEDVQ
+180 ELATIGLEDVQ
-191 LDEIG
+191 WDEVG
-196 LTIGGLPDKEV
+196 LTVGGLPNEEI
-207 TVAEMLQKNG
+207 TIAEMLQDNG

-232 DGMKPNDQGFD
+232 DGMRPNDQGFD

-251 LYFPKNHP
+251 LYFPENHP
-259 DIVNAKIDSSIEDM
+259 DIVNAKIDSAIEDM

-279 FAVSFNGSD
+279 YAASFNGSE
-288 PFKPGG
+288 PFEPGG

-301 DEAIKVINNNK
+301 DEAVKVIDNNK

-325 HNPLQSLRKDYEKH
+325 HNPLQSLKKDYEKH
-339 NHMENH
+339 SHMENH

-359 SIGKIVS
+359 SIGKILS
-366 TLEENGLTEN
+366 ALEKNGLTEN

-389 YIGLDNI
+389 YIGLDDI

-416 FAKWPAKIKKDMRY
+416 FAKWPAKIKKDMKY
-430 DKRIHHT
+430 NKRIHHT

-447 NIEPPKEIKLDGVN
+447 NIEPPKEITIDGVN

-467 NEKSGEPHETLYWK
+467 NEKKGEPHETLYWK
-481 NANYQAIIHNDWK
+481 NVTYQAIIHDNWK
-494 LIRSKFPNEQEYLYN
+494 LMRSKYPKEKEYLYN
-509 LKNDPYEQ
+509 LEKDPYEQ
-517 NNLAMSELTLK
+517 NNLALSEPEIK
-528 SLLHAKLN
+528 ILLHEKLN

-555 VVDKPQTKYKKGDK
+555 VIDKPQTEYKEGDE

>member
-1 MGIFVNIPSF
+1 MKIKFLFTV
-11 SHEELF
+11 LF
-17 FFSYHDWPIYNKI
+17 FLTLSLWI
-30 FCMKKY
+30 
-36 FFVALLVTV
+36 
-45 FLVWGFKRDIALTLI
+45 FKREVALTLL
-60 PIALKLSNPIS
+60 PIAININNPVA
-71 ENQEINWPI
+71 ENQEIEW
-80 EESSEIATKPNI
+80 ATTDSGLKEDKPNI

-102 NDVSFYNGGAADGSL
+102 NDVSYYNGGAADGSL
-117 MTPNIDDLAKEGV
+117 LTPHIDSLAKEGV

-165 PAQAAK
+165 PAQAAR
-171 IMNLLREDG
+171 IMNLLRKDG
-180 ELETIYLEDVQ
+180 ELATIGLEDVQ
-191 LDEIG
+191 WDEVG
-196 LTIGGLPDKEV
+196 LTVGGLPNEEI
-207 TVAEMLQKNG
+207 TIAEMLQDNG

-232 DGMKPNDQGFD
+232 DGMRPNDQGFD

-251 LYFPKNHP
+251 LYFPENHP
-259 DIVNAKIDSSIEDM
+259 DIVNAKIDSAIEDM

-279 FAVSFNGSD
+279 YAASFNGSE

-301 DEAIKVINNNK
+301 DEAVKVIDNNK

-325 HNPLQSLRKDYEKH
+325 HNPLQSLKKDYEKH
-339 NHMENH
+339 SHMENH

-366 TLEENGLTEN
+366 ALEKNGLTEN
-376 TLIIFASD
+376 TLIIFSSD

-389 YIGLDNI
+389 YIGLDDI

-416 FAKWPAKIKKDMRY
+416 FAKWPAKIKKDMKY
-430 DKRIHHT
+430 NKRIHHT

-447 NIEPPKEIKLDGVN
+447 NIEPPKEITIDGVN

-467 NEKSGEPHETLYWK
+467 NEKKGEPHETLYWK
-481 NANYQAIIHNDWK
+481 NVTYQAIIHDNWK
-494 LIRSKFPNEQEYLYN
+494 LMRSKYPKEKEYLYN
-509 LKNDPYEQ
+509 LEKDPYEQ
-517 NNLAMSELTLK
+517 NNLVLSEPEIK
-528 SLLHAKLN
+528 ILLHEKLN

-555 VVDKPQTKYKKGDK
+555 VIDKPQTEYKEGDE

>member
-1 MGIFVNIPSF
+1 
-11 SHEELF
+11 
-17 FFSYHDWPIYNKI
+17 
-30 FCMKKY
+30 MKKY
-36 FFVALLVTV
+36 FFVILLVTV
-45 FLVWGFKRDIALTLI
+45 FLIWGFKRDIALTLI

-80 EESSEIATKPNI
+80 VESSVITTKPNI

-117 MTPNIDDLAKEGV
+117 MTPNIDNLAKKGV

-171 IMNLLREDG
+171 IMNLLREDD

-191 LDEIG
+191 LDEVG

-251 LYFPKNHP
+251 LYLPKNHP

-279 FAVSFNGSD
+279 FAASFNGSE

-345 TLQVYAGMIEALDR
+345 TLQVYSGMIEALDR
-359 SIGKIVS
+359 SIGKIVT

-376 TLIIFASD
+376 TLIIFTSD

-447 NIEPPKEIKLDGVN
+447 SIEPPKEIKIDGIN

-467 NEKSGEPHETLYWK
+467 NEKSGEPHQTLYWK
-481 NANYQAIIHNDWK
+481 NASYQAVIHNDWK
-494 LIRSKFPNEQEYLYN
+494 LLRSKFPNEQEYLYN
-509 LKNDPYEQ
+509 LKKDPYEQ
-517 NNLAMSELTLK
+517 NNLAMSELKLK
-528 SLLHAKLN
+528 SLLHEKLD

-541 MPEPSWPQSVFMPV
+541 MPEPNWPQSVFMPV
-555 VVDKPQTKYKKGDK
+555 VVDKPQTEYKKGDE

>member
-1 MGIFVNIPSF
+1 MKIKFLF
-11 SHEELF
+11 TALF
-17 FFSYHDWPIYNKI
+17 FLTLSLWI
-30 FCMKKY
+30 
-36 FFVALLVTV
+36 
-45 FLVWGFKRDIALTLI
+45 FKREVALTLL
-60 PIALKLSNPIS
+60 PIAININNPVA
-71 ENQEINWPI
+71 ENQEIEW
-80 EESSEIATKPNI
+80 ATADSGLKEDKPNI

-102 NDVSFYNGGAADGSL
+102 NDVSYYNGCAADGSL
-117 MTPNIDDLAKEGV
+117 LTPHIDSLAEEGV

-165 PAQAAK
+165 PAQAAR
-171 IMNLLREDG
+171 IMNLLRKDG
-180 ELETIYLEDVQ
+180 ELSTINLEDVQ
-191 LDEIG
+191 WDEVG
-196 LTIGGLPDKEV
+196 LTVGGLPNEEI
-207 TVAEMLQKNG
+207 TIAEMLQDNG

-222 IGKWHLGGFT
+222 IGKWHLGGFN
-232 DGMKPNDQGFD
+232 DGMRPNDQGFD

-259 DIVNAKIDSSIEDM
+259 DIVNAKIDSAVEDM

-279 FAVSFNGSD
+279 YAASFNGSE
-288 PFKPGG
+288 PFEPGG

-301 DEAIKVINNNK
+301 DEAVKVIDNNK

-325 HNPLQSLRKDYEKH
+325 HNPLQSLKKDYEKH
-339 NHMENH
+339 SHMENH

-359 SIGKIVS
+359 SIGKILS
-366 TLEENGLTEN
+366 ALEKNGLTEN

-389 YIGLDNI
+389 YIGLDDI

-416 FAKWPAKIKKDMRY
+416 FAKWPAKIKKDMKY
-430 DKRIHHT
+430 NKRIHHT

-447 NIEPPKEIKLDGVN
+447 NIEPPKEITIDGVN

-467 NEKSGEPHETLYWK
+467 NEKRGEPHETLYWK
-481 NANYQAIIHNDWK
+481 NVTYQAIIHDNWK
-494 LIRSKFPNEQEYLYN
+494 LMRSKYPKEKEYLYN
-509 LKNDPYEQ
+509 LEKDPYEQ
-517 NNLAMSELTLK
+517 NNLALLEPEIK
-528 SLLHAKLN
+528 ILLHEKLN

-555 VVDKPQTKYKKGDK
+555 VIDKPQTEYKEGDE

>member
-1 MGIFVNIPSF
+1 MKIKFLF
-11 SHEELF
+11 TALF
-17 FFSYHDWPIYNKI
+17 FLTLSLWI
-30 FCMKKY
+30 
-36 FFVALLVTV
+36 
-45 FLVWGFKRDIALTLI
+45 FKREVALTLL
-60 PIALKLSNPIS
+60 PIAININNPVA
-71 ENQEINWPI
+71 ENQEIEW
-80 EESSEIATKPNI
+80 ATTDSGLKEDKPNI

-102 NDVSFYNGGAADGSL
+102 NDVSYYNGGAADGSL
-117 MTPNIDDLAKEGV
+117 LTPHIDSLAKEGV

-165 PAQAAK
+165 PAQAAR
-171 IMNLLREDG
+171 IMNLLRKDG
-180 ELETIYLEDVQ
+180 ELSTINLEDVQ
-191 LDEIG
+191 WDEVG
-196 LTIGGLPDKEV
+196 LTVGGLPNEEI
-207 TVAEMLQKNG
+207 TIAEMLQDNG

-232 DGMKPNDQGFD
+232 DGMRPNDQGFD

-251 LYFPKNHP
+251 LYFPENHP
-259 DIVNAKIDSSIEDM
+259 DIVNAKIDSAIEDM

-279 FAVSFNGSD
+279 YAASFNGSE
-288 PFKPGG
+288 PFEPGG

-301 DEAIKVINNNK
+301 DEAVKVIDNNK

-325 HNPLQSLRKDYEKH
+325 HNPLQSLKKDYEKH
-339 NHMENH
+339 SHMENH

-359 SIGKIVS
+359 SIGKILS
-366 TLEENGLTEN
+366 ALEKNGLTEN

-389 YIGLDNI
+389 YIGLDDI

-416 FAKWPAKIKKDMRY
+416 FAKWPAKIKKDMKY
-430 DKRIHHT
+430 NKRIHHT

-447 NIEPPKEIKLDGVN
+447 NIEPPKEITIDGVN

-467 NEKSGEPHETLYWK
+467 NEKKGEPHETLYWK
-481 NANYQAIIHNDWK
+481 NVTYQAIIHDNWK
-494 LIRSKFPNEQEYLYN
+494 LMRSKYPKEKEYLYN
-509 LKNDPYEQ
+509 LEKDPYEQ
-517 NNLAMSELTLK
+517 NNLALSEPEIK
-528 SLLHAKLN
+528 ILLHEKLN

-555 VVDKPQTKYKKGDK
+555 VIDKPQTEYKEGDE

>member
-1 MGIFVNIPSF
+1 
-11 SHEELF
+11 
-17 FFSYHDWPIYNKI
+17 
-30 FCMKKY
+30 MKKY
-36 FFVALLVTV
+36 FFLAFFIIALLI
-45 FLVWGFKRDIALTLI
+45 LNFKRDIALTLI
-60 PIALKLSNPIS
+60 PIALNLTNPIN
-71 ENQEINWPI
+71 ENQEINWPTPQ
-80 EESSEIATKPNI
+80 SSEVSNKPNI

-102 NDVSFYNGGAADGSL
+102 NDISFYNGGAADGSL
-117 MTPNIDDLAKEGV
+117 MTPNIDNLAKEGV

-171 IMNLLREDG
+171 IMNLLRKDG
-180 ELETIYLEDVQ
+180 ELETINLEGVQ
-191 LDEIG
+191 WDEVG
-196 LTIGGLPDKEV
+196 LTVGGLPNKEV
-207 TVAEMLQKNG
+207 TIAEMLQKNG

-259 DIVNAKIDSSIEDM
+259 DIVNAKIDSSVEDM
-273 VWASSQ
+273 IWASSQ
-279 FAVSFNGSD
+279 FAASFNGSE

-301 DEAIKVINNNK
+301 DEAIRVINNNK

-447 NIEPPKEIKLDGVN
+447 NIEPPKEIKIDGVN

-481 NANYQAIIHNDWK
+481 NASYQAIIHNDWK

-517 NNLAMSELTLK
+517 NNLALSEPEIK
-528 SLLHAKLN
+528 SLLHEKLN

-555 VVDKPQTKYKKGDK
+555 VIDKPQTEYKEGDE

>member
-1 MGIFVNIPSF
+1 MKIKFLF
-11 SHEELF
+11 TALF
-17 FFSYHDWPIYNKI
+17 FLTLSLWI
-30 FCMKKY
+30 
-36 FFVALLVTV
+36 
-45 FLVWGFKRDIALTLI
+45 FKREVALTLL
-60 PIALKLSNPIS
+60 PIAININNPVS
-71 ENQEINWPI
+71 ENQEIEW
-80 EESSEIATKPNI
+80 ATADSGLKEDKPNI

-102 NDVSFYNGGAADGSL
+102 NDVSYYNGGAADGSL
-117 MTPNIDDLAKEGV
+117 LTPHIDSLAKEGV

-165 PAQAAK
+165 PAQAAR
-171 IMNLLREDG
+171 IMNLLRKDG
-180 ELETIYLEDVQ
+180 ELATIGLEDVQ
-191 LDEIG
+191 WDEVG
-196 LTIGGLPDKEV
+196 LTVGGLPNEEI
-207 TVAEMLQKNG
+207 TIAEMLQDNG

-222 IGKWHLGGFT
+222 IGKWHLGGFN
-232 DGMKPNDQGFD
+232 DGMRPNDQGFD

-259 DIVNAKIDSSIEDM
+259 DIVNAKIDSAVEDM

-279 FAVSFNGSD
+279 YAASFNGSE
-288 PFKPGG
+288 PFEPGG

-301 DEAIKVINNNK
+301 DEAVKVIDNNK

-325 HNPLQSLRKDYEKH
+325 HNPLQSLKKDYEKH
-339 NHMENH
+339 SHMENH

-359 SIGKIVS
+359 SIGKILS
-366 TLEENGLTEN
+366 ALEKNGLTEN

-389 YIGLDNI
+389 YIGLDDI

-416 FAKWPAKIKKDMRY
+416 FAKWPAKIKKDMKY
-430 DKRIHHT
+430 NKRIHHT

-447 NIEPPKEIKLDGVN
+447 NIEPPKEITIDGVN

-467 NEKSGEPHETLYWK
+467 NEKRGEPHETLYWK
-481 NANYQAIIHNDWK
+481 NVTYQAIIHDNWK
-494 LIRSKFPNEQEYLYN
+494 LMRSKYPKEKEYLYN
-509 LKNDPYEQ
+509 LEKDPYEQ
-517 NNLAMSELTLK
+517 NNLALSEPEIK
-528 SLLHAKLN
+528 ILLHEKLN

-555 VVDKPQTKYKKGDK
+555 VIDKPQTEYKEGDE

>member
-1 MGIFVNIPSF
+1 MKIKFLF
-11 SHEELF
+11 TALF
-17 FFSYHDWPIYNKI
+17 FLTLSLWI
-30 FCMKKY
+30 
-36 FFVALLVTV
+36 
-45 FLVWGFKRDIALTLI
+45 FKREVALTLL
-60 PIALKLSNPIS
+60 PIAININNPVA
-71 ENQEINWPI
+71 ENQEIEW
-80 EESSEIATKPNI
+80 ATTDSGLKEDKPNI

-102 NDVSFYNGGAADGSL
+102 NDVSYYNGGAADGSL
-117 MTPNIDDLAKEGV
+117 LTPHIDSLAKEGV

-165 PAQAAK
+165 PAQAAR
-171 IMNLLREDG
+171 IMNLLRKDG
-180 ELETIYLEDVQ
+180 ELATIGLEDVQ
-191 LDEIG
+191 WDEVG
-196 LTIGGLPDKEV
+196 LTVGGLPNEEI
-207 TVAEMLQKNG
+207 TIAEMLQDNG

-222 IGKWHLGGFT
+222 IGKWHLGGFN
-232 DGMKPNDQGFD
+232 DGMRPNDQGFD

-259 DIVNAKIDSSIEDM
+259 DIVNAKIDSAVEDM

-279 FAVSFNGSD
+279 YAASFNGSE
-288 PFKPGG
+288 PFEPGG

-301 DEAIKVINNNK
+301 DEAVKVIDNNK

-339 NHMENH
+339 SHMENH

-359 SIGKIVS
+359 SIGKILS
-366 TLEENGLTEN
+366 ALEKNGLTEN

-389 YIGLDNI
+389 YIGLDDI

-416 FAKWPAKIKKDMRY
+416 FAKWPAKIKKDMKY
-430 DKRIHHT
+430 NKRIHHT

-447 NIEPPKEIKLDGVN
+447 NIEPPKEITIDGVN

-467 NEKSGEPHETLYWK
+467 NEKRGEPHETLYWK
-481 NANYQAIIHNDWK
+481 NVTYQAIIHDNWK
-494 LIRSKFPNEQEYLYN
+494 LMRSKYPKEKEYLYN
-509 LKNDPYEQ
+509 LEKDPYEQ
-517 NNLAMSELTLK
+517 NNLALSEPEIK
-528 SLLHAKLN
+528 ILLHEKLN

-555 VVDKPQTKYKKGDK
+555 VIDKPQTEYKEGDE

>member
-1 MGIFVNIPSF
+1 MKIKFLFTV
-11 SHEELF
+11 LF
-17 FFSYHDWPIYNKI
+17 FLTLSLWI
-30 FCMKKY
+30 
-36 FFVALLVTV
+36 
-45 FLVWGFKRDIALTLI
+45 FKREVALTLL
-60 PIALKLSNPIS
+60 PIAININNPVA
-71 ENQEINWPI
+71 ENQEIEW
-80 EESSEIATKPNI
+80 ATADSGLKEDKPNI

-102 NDVSFYNGGAADGSL
+102 NDVSYYNGGAADGSL
-117 MTPNIDDLAKEGV
+117 LTPHIDSLAKEGV

-165 PAQAAK
+165 PAQAAR
-171 IMNLLREDG
+171 IMNLLRKDG
-180 ELETIYLEDVQ
+180 ELATIGLEDVQ
-191 LDEIG
+191 WDEVG
-196 LTIGGLPDKEV
+196 LTVGGLPNEEI
-207 TVAEMLQKNG
+207 TIAEMLQDNG

-222 IGKWHLGGFT
+222 IGKWHLGGFN
-232 DGMKPNDQGFD
+232 DGMRPNDQGFD

-251 LYFPKNHP
+251 LYLPKNHP
-259 DIVNAKIDSSIEDM
+259 DIVNAKIDSTVEDM

-279 FAVSFNGSD
+279 YAASFNGSE
-288 PFKPGG
+288 PFRPGG

-301 DEAIKVINNNK
+301 DEAVKVIDNNK

-325 HNPLQSLRKDYEKH
+325 HNPLQSLKKDYEKH
-339 NHMENH
+339 SHMENH

-359 SIGKIVS
+359 SIGKILS
-366 TLEENGLTEN
+366 ALEKNGLTEN

-389 YIGLDNI
+389 YIGLDDI

-416 FAKWPAKIKKDMRY
+416 FAKWPAKIKKDMKY
-430 DKRIHHT
+430 NKRIHHT

-447 NIEPPKEIKLDGVN
+447 NIEPPKEITIDGVN

-467 NEKSGEPHETLYWK
+467 NEKRGEPHETLYWK
-481 NANYQAIIHNDWK
+481 NVTYQAIIHDNWK
-494 LIRSKFPNEQEYLYN
+494 LMRSKYPKEKEYLYN
-509 LKNDPYEQ
+509 LEKDPYEQ
-517 NNLAMSELTLK
+517 NNLALSEPEIK
-528 SLLHAKLN
+528 ILLHEKLN

-555 VVDKPQTKYKKGDK
+555 VIDKPQTEYKEGDE

>member
-1 MGIFVNIPSF
+1 MKLK
-11 SHEELF
+11 LF
-17 FFSYHDWPIYNKI
+17 FIVVFFSVLSLWI
-30 FCMKKY
+30 
-36 FFVALLVTV
+36 
-45 FLVWGFKRDIALTLI
+45 FKREIGLTLL
-60 PIALKLSNPIS
+60 PIAININNPIA
-71 ENQEINWPI
+71 ENQEIDWPI
-80 EESSEIATKPNI
+80 AESGLKGGKPNI

-102 NDVSFYNGGAADGSL
+102 NDVSYYNGGAADGSL
-117 MTPNIDDLAKEGV
+117 LTPHIDSLAKEGV

-165 PAQAAK
+165 PAQAAR
-171 IMNLLREDG
+171 IMNLLRQDG
-180 ELETIYLEDVQ
+180 ELGTINLEGVQ
-191 LDEIG
+191 WDEVG
-196 LTIGGLPDKEV
+196 LTVGGLPNEEI
-207 TVAEMLQKNG
+207 TIAEMLKENG

-232 DGMKPNDQGFD
+232 DGMMPNDQGFD

-259 DIVNAKIDSSIEDM
+259 DIVNAKIDSSVEDM

-279 FAVSFNGSD
+279 YAASFNGSK

-301 DEAIKVINNNK
+301 DEAVKVIDNNK

-325 HNPLQSLRKDYEKH
+325 HNPLQSLKKDYEKH
-339 NHMENH
+339 SHMENH

-359 SIGKIVS
+359 SIGKIIS
-366 TLEENGLTEN
+366 ALEKNGLTEN
-376 TLIIFASD
+376 TLIIFTSD

-416 FAKWPAKIKKDMRY
+416 FAKWPAKIKKGMKY

-447 NIEPPKEIKLDGVN
+447 NIEHPKEITIDGVN
-461 LIPFLT
+461 LIPFLN
-467 NEKSGEPHETLYWK
+467 NEKRGEPHETLYWK
-481 NANYQAIIHNDWK
+481 NVTYQAIIHDNWK
-494 LIRSKFPNEQEYLYN
+494 LMRSKYPKEKEYLYN
-509 LKNDPYEQ
+509 LGKDPYEQ
-517 NNLAMSELTLK
+517 NNLAISEPEIK
-528 SLLHAKLN
+528 SLLHEKLN

-555 VVDKPQTKYKKGDK
+555 VIDKPQTKYKEGDE

>member
-1 MGIFVNIPSF
+1 
-11 SHEELF
+11 
-17 FFSYHDWPIYNKI
+17 
-30 FCMKKY
+30 MKKY
-36 FFVALLVTV
+36 FFVILLVTV
-45 FLVWGFKRDIALTLI
+45 FLIWGFKRDIALTLI

-80 EESSEIATKPNI
+80 VESSVITTKPNI

-117 MTPNIDDLAKEGV
+117 MTPNIDNLAKEGV

-171 IMNLLREDG
+171 IMNLLREDD

-191 LDEIG
+191 LDEVG

-251 LYFPKNHP
+251 LYLPKNHP
-259 DIVNAKIDSSIEDM
+259 DIVNAKIDSLIEDM

-376 TLIIFASD
+376 TLIIFTSD

-447 NIEPPKEIKLDGVN
+447 NIEPPKEIKIDGVN

-467 NEKSGEPHETLYWK
+467 NEKGGEPHETLYWK
-481 NANYQAIIHNDWK
+481 NASYQAIIHNDWK

-555 VVDKPQTKYKKGDK
+555 VVDKPQTKYKKGDE

>member
-1 MGIFVNIPSF
+1 MKVK
-11 SHEELF
+11 LF
-17 FFSYHDWPIYNKI
+17 FIFLFFSFLSLWI
-30 FCMKKY
+30 FKREIGL
-36 FFVALLVTV
+36 ALL
-45 FLVWGFKRDIALTLI
+45 
-60 PIALKLSNPIS
+60 PIAININNPVA
-71 ENQEINWPI
+71 ENQEIDWPI
-80 EESSEIATKPNI
+80 AGSDLKEDKPNI

-102 NDVSFYNGGAADGSL
+102 NDVSYYNGGAADGSL
-117 MTPNIDDLAKEGV
+117 LTPHIDSLAKEGV

-165 PAQAAK
+165 PAQAAR
-171 IMNLLREDG
+171 IMNLLRKDG
-180 ELETIYLEDVQ
+180 ELATIGLEDVQ
-191 LDEIG
+191 WDEVG
-196 LTIGGLPDKEV
+196 LTVGGLPNEEI
-207 TVAEMLQKNG
+207 TIAEMLQDNG

-222 IGKWHLGGFT
+222 IGKWHLGGFN
-232 DGMKPNDQGFD
+232 DGMRPNDQGFD

-251 LYFPKNHP
+251 LYLPKNHP
-259 DIVNAKIDSSIEDM
+259 DIVNAKIDSTVEDM

-279 FAVSFNGSD
+279 YAASFNGSE
-288 PFKPGG
+288 PFRPGG

-301 DEAIKVINNNK
+301 DEAVKVIDNNK

-325 HNPLQSLRKDYEKH
+325 HNPLQSLKKDYEKH
-339 NHMENH
+339 SHMENH

-366 TLEENGLTEN
+366 TLEKNGLTEN

-416 FAKWPAKIKKDMRY
+416 FAKWPAKIKKNMRY
-430 DKRIHHT
+430 DRRIHHT

-447 NIEPPKEIKLDGVN
+447 NIEPPKEITIDGVN

-467 NEKSGEPHETLYWK
+467 NEKRGEPHETLYWK
-481 NANYQAIIHNDWK
+481 NATYQAIIHDNWK
-494 LIRSKFPNEQEYLYN
+494 LMRSKYPKEKEYLYN
-509 LKNDPYEQ
+509 LGKDPYEQ
-517 NNLAMSELTLK
+517 NNLALSEPEIK
-528 SLLHAKLN
+528 SLLHEKLN

-555 VVDKPQTKYKKGDK
+555 VVDKPQTEYKEGDE

>member
-1 MGIFVNIPSF
+1 MKLK
-11 SHEELF
+11 LF
-17 FFSYHDWPIYNKI
+17 FIVVFFSVLSLWI
-30 FCMKKY
+30 
-36 FFVALLVTV
+36 
-45 FLVWGFKRDIALTLI
+45 FKREIGLTLL
-60 PIALKLSNPIS
+60 PIAININNPIA
-71 ENQEINWPI
+71 ENQEIDWPI
-80 EESSEIATKPNI
+80 AESDLKGGKPNI

-102 NDVSFYNGGAADGSL
+102 NDVSYYNGGAADGSL
-117 MTPNIDDLAKEGV
+117 LTPHIDSLAKEGV

-165 PAQAAK
+165 PAQAAR
-171 IMNLLREDG
+171 IMNLLRQDG
-180 ELETIYLEDVQ
+180 ELGTINLEGVQ
-191 LDEIG
+191 WDEVG
-196 LTIGGLPDKEV
+196 LTVGGLPNEEI
-207 TVAEMLQKNG
+207 TIAEMLKENG

-232 DGMKPNDQGFD
+232 DGMMPNDQGFD

-259 DIVNAKIDSSIEDM
+259 DIVNAKIDSSVEDM

-279 FAVSFNGSD
+279 YAASFNGSK

-301 DEAIKVINNNK
+301 DEAVKVIDNNK

-325 HNPLQSLRKDYEKH
+325 HNPLQSLKKDYEKH
-339 NHMENH
+339 SHMENH

-359 SIGKIVS
+359 SIGKIIS
-366 TLEENGLTEN
+366 ALEKNGLTEN
-376 TLIIFASD
+376 TLIIFTSD

-416 FAKWPAKIKKDMRY
+416 FAKWPAKIKKGMKY

-447 NIEPPKEIKLDGVN
+447 NIEHPKEITIDGVN
-461 LIPFLT
+461 LIPFLN
-467 NEKSGEPHETLYWK
+467 NEKRGEPHETLYWK
-481 NANYQAIIHNDWK
+481 NVTYQAIIHDNWK
-494 LIRSKFPNEQEYLYN
+494 LMRSKYPKEKEYLYN
-509 LKNDPYEQ
+509 LGKDPYEQ
-517 NNLAMSELTLK
+517 NNLAMSEPEIK
-528 SLLHAKLN
+528 SLLHEKLN

-555 VVDKPQTKYKKGDK
+555 VIDKPQTKYEEGDE

>member
-1 MGIFVNIPSF
+1 
-11 SHEELF
+11 
-17 FFSYHDWPIYNKI
+17 
-30 FCMKKY
+30 MKKY
-36 FFVALLVTV
+36 FFVILLVTV
-45 FLVWGFKRDIALTLI
+45 FLIWGFKRDIALTLI

-80 EESSEIATKPNI
+80 VESSVITTKPNI

-117 MTPNIDDLAKEGV
+117 MTPNIDNLAKEGV

-259 DIVNAKIDSSIEDM
+259 DVVNAKIDSSIEDM

-447 NIEPPKEIKLDGVN
+447 SIEPPKEIKIDGIN

-467 NEKSGEPHETLYWK
+467 NEKSGEPHQTLYWK
-481 NANYQAIIHNDWK
+481 NASYQAVIHNDWK
-494 LIRSKFPNEQEYLYN
+494 LLRSKFPNEQEYLYN
-509 LKNDPYEQ
+509 LKKDPYEQ

-528 SLLHAKLN
+528 SLLHEKLD

-541 MPEPSWPQSVFMPV
+541 MPEPNWPQSVFMPV
-555 VVDKPQTKYKKGDK
+555 VVDKPQTEYKKGDE

>member
-1 MGIFVNIPSF
+1 
-11 SHEELF
+11 
-17 FFSYHDWPIYNKI
+17 
-30 FCMKKY
+30 MKKY
-36 FFVALLVTV
+36 FFVILLVTV
-45 FLVWGFKRDIALTLI
+45 FLIWGFKRDIALTLI

-80 EESSEIATKPNI
+80 VESSVIMTKPNI

-117 MTPNIDDLAKEGV
+117 MTPNIDNLAKEGV

-171 IMNLLREDG
+171 IMNLLREDD

-191 LDEIG
+191 LDEVG

-207 TVAEMLQKNG
+207 TVAEILQKNG

-251 LYFPKNHP
+251 LYLPKNHP

-279 FAVSFNGSD
+279 FAASFNGSE

-345 TLQVYAGMIEALDR
+345 TLQVYSGMIEALDR
-359 SIGKIVS
+359 SIGKIVT

-376 TLIIFASD
+376 TLIIFTSD

-447 NIEPPKEIKLDGVN
+447 SIEPPKEIKIDGIN

-467 NEKSGEPHETLYWK
+467 NEKSGEPHQTLYWK
-481 NANYQAIIHNDWK
+481 NASYQAVIHNDWK
-494 LIRSKFPNEQEYLYN
+494 LLRSKFPNEQEYLYN
-509 LKNDPYEQ
+509 LKKDPYEQ

-528 SLLHAKLN
+528 SLLHEKLD

-541 MPEPSWPQSVFMPV
+541 MPKPNWPQSVFMPV
-555 VVDKPQTKYKKGDK
+555 VVDKPQTEYKKGDE